1 MVVRSIVESTVHGTA
16 RVLDRLGGVREV
28 HVFGG
33 GGRSA
38 LYRRRLAET
47 TGLPVIPGPVEA
59 TALGNALVQG
69 MALGL
74 TPERTLTR

>member
-1 MVVRSIVESTVHGTA
+1 
-16 RVLDRLGGVREV
+16 V